1 MSTVKVERL
10 WVKVTYEVDLGDLE
24 IPKDVFDELEIAN
37 DESREVKMGDYRFN
51 KAYDWLSEN
60 IKEADCMEWEAEIQD
75 LIPED
80 SKD

>member
-24 IPKDVFDELEIAN
+24 IPKDVFDELETAF
-37 DESREVKMGDYRFN
+37 DECIEIKMGDFRFN
-51 KAYDWLSEN
+51 KASDWLSEN
-60 IKEADCMEWEAEIQD
+60 IKEADCIKWQAEVED
-75 LIPED
+75 LIPDD